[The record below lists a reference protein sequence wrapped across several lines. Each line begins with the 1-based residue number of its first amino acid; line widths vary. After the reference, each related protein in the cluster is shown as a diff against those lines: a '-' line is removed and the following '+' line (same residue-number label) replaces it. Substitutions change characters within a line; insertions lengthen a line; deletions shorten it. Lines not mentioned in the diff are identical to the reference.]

1 MRLEIDDRFDGFFA
15 YNFVL
20 YDNGYYIPEYKDNV
34 AVQFILFLRYIA
46 SLEKLYG
53 FQTQRTEELIQFV
66 IKCNMQN
73 NEDDMYFVEK
83 EEIMDQYN
91 AVLYE
96 LSTEIFSLL
105 DKNDISSYSIDI
117 SAFSVDADEGIS
129 PMPES
134 MEEVLDRLDLFPS
147 KAKEV
152 LLKVMEETDVME
164 KKLEEAAE
172 EIDEK
177 YISFDIVIDYNYS
190 KYRDMYKK
198 RFGNDHSY
206 QIFDKSYP
214 CLVSDLCI
222 CSKILDSG
230 VRCDVFLSGYE
241 VEAYDVKTS
250 LFNPL
255 YFFNLLDFRKKIG
268 VL

>member
-1 MRLEIDDRFDGFFA
+1 MRLEIDDRFDGYFA
-15 YNFVL
+15 HNFVL

-34 AVQFILFLRYIA
+34 AVQFILFLRYIE
-46 SLEKLYG
+46 SLEKSYG
-53 FQTQRTEELIQFV
+53 FQTQRTEELIQSV

-73 NEDDMYFVEK
+73 HADDMYFVWR

-105 DKNDISSYSIDI
+105 DENDISSYSIDI
-117 SAFSVDADEGIS
+117 SAFSIDADEGIS

-134 MEEVLDRLDLFPS
+134 MEEVLDRLDSFPS

-152 LLKVMEETDVME
+152 LLNVMEVTDAMK
-164 KKLEEAAE
+164 KKLEDAEE

-198 RFGNDHSY
+198 RFGNDHIY

-214 CLVSDLCI
+214 FLVSDLCV
-222 CSKILDSG
+222 CSEILDSG
-230 VRCDVFLSGYE
+230 ARCDIFLSGYE
-241 VEAYDVKTS
+241 VEAYDVQIS

-255 YFFNLLDFRKKIG
+255 YFFNLLDFRKKLGI
-268 VL
+268 L

>member
-1 MRLEIDDRFDGFFA
+1 MRLEIDDRLDDFFA
-15 YNFVL
+15 YNFIL

-34 AVQFILFLRYIA
+34 AVQFILFLRYIE

-53 FQTQRTEELIQFV
+53 FKTQRTEELIQFI

-73 NEDDMYFVEK
+73 NADDMYFVET

-91 AVLYE
+91 VVSHE

-105 DKNDISSYSIDI
+105 DENDIVSYSIDI
-117 SAFSVDADEGIS
+117 SSFFEESDEGIS
-129 PMPES
+129 PVPEN
-134 MEEVLDRLDLFPS
+134 MEEVLNRLDTFPS

-152 LLKVMEETDVME
+152 LLKVMKENDAME
-164 KKLEEAAE
+164 KKLEEATE

-198 RFGNDHSY
+198 RFGDDNTY

-214 CLVSDLCI
+214 YLVNELCI

-241 VEAYDVKTS
+241 VEAYDVRTS

-255 YFFNLLDFRKKIG
+255 YFFNLLDFRKKLGI
-268 VL
+268 L